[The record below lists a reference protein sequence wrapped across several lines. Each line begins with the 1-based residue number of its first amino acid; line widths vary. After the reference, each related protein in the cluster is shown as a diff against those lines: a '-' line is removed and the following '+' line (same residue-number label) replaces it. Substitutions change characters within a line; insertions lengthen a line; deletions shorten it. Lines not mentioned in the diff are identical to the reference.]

1 MYYYIIIAGLCSKQ
15 EDDERAIA
23 EIRKECEALRVE
35 KGDKFHSPTS
45 ETGGTI
51 RFISIFLSLCHYLVF
66 GKFFE

>member
-35 KGDKFHSPTS
+35 KGDKF
-45 ETGGTI
+45 TI
-51 RFISIFLSLCHYLVF
+51 QFKYMYSFILIPVKLGVL
-66 GKFFE
+66 

>member
-35 KGDKFHSPTS
+35 KGDKF
-45 ETGGTI
+45 TI
-51 RFISIFLSLCHYLVF
+51 QFKYMYSFILPVKLGVL
-66 GKFFE
+66 